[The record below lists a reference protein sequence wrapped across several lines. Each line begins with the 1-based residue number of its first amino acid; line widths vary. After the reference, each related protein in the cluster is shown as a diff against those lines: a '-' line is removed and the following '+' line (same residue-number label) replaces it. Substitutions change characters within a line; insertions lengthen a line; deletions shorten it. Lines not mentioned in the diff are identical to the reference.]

1 MNKIRCT
8 SGTPEASS
16 FVFTILFLPFKAI
29 FRFFPPLTLLPFP
42 LPIIHSSLEFTPL
55 IYKADKCLIVVVFNF
70 VCILWPILTVSYNK
84 YILLYSSHKA
94 LEIFFGSWNLY
105 SPLYLTWF
113 KMYGLISCILWH
125 ALLFGG
131 IVKED
136 LSLSYPSPPNLS
148 SYPILSAIGRNFPF

>member
-1 MNKIRCT
+1 MYFWYTWGFVVCVYYSFPALQGHLSIF
-8 SGTPEASS
+8 SS
-16 FVFTILFLPFKAI
+16 SHPA
-29 FRFFPPLTLLPFP
+29 PP